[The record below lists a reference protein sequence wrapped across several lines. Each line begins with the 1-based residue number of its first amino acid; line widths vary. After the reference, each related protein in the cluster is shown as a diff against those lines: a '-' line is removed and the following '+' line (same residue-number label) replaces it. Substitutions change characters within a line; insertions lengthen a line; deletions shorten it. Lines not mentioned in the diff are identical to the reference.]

1 MAETKKS
8 QEDLKKQQGE
18 SEPNTVQKAP
28 EVQMIPV
35 TDVARIV
42 KEEVDKAL
50 SEINNQKGEPKKQ
63 EDQKILNLTNIDD
76 IPEFDEFEYKDR
88 VYILCDGTRPASW
101 NIRSKH
107 TKYNELQY
115 THPKTLVRHSLRY
128 ATNQPSIFMDKQ
140 VGDVLTAHIT
150 IEDGFL
156 KVPKEQT
163 SLQKFLHIHPDNG
176 TVFKELDE
184 RKESLEILEKEQ
196 ILYNALKIVNEEP
209 YKTLEIIARV
219 FLPYFSEYWNSD
231 IVKKELA
238 LGAKQNPSRLI
249 KISKDPYLLEKGMAQ
264 IAINR
269 GNLIY
274 NNQRFSTAN
283 GDFILDVPRG
293 EDKYDAIGKFFKSD
307 NGKSYFEYYK
317 SLL

>member
-1 MAETKKS
+1 MIFLNLMNSNTRIEFIFCV
-8 QEDLKKQQGE
+8 
-18 SEPNTVQKAP
+18 TVQDQHLGISEANT
-28 EVQMIPV
+28 QNTMNFN
-35 TDVARIV
+35 TRI
-42 KEEVDKAL
+42 
-50 SEINNQKGEPKKQ
+50 QKHLL
-63 EDQKILNLTNIDD
+63 D
-76 IPEFDEFEYKDR
+76 
-88 VYILCDGTRPASW
+88 ILCVTQL
-101 NIRSKH
+101 I
-107 TKYNELQY
+107 
-115 THPKTLVRHSLRY
+115 
-128 ATNQPSIFMDKQ
+128 NQVFLWTKQ

>member
-1 MAETKKS
+1 MNTQAKKVQETK
-8 QEDLKKQQGE
+8 DE
-18 SEPNTVQKAP
+18 SKE
-28 EVQMIPV
+28 QMIPV
-35 TDVARIV
+35 SDVAKMIQ
-42 KEEVDKAL
+42 EEVAKAL
-50 SEINNQKGEPKKQ
+50 SKIQKAKPEEEVKKKD
-63 EDQKILNLTNIDD
+63 DQKTLSLKNIDD
-76 IPEFDEFEYKDR
+76 IPDFDEFEYKDR
-88 VYILCDGTRPASW
+88 VYILCDGTRPVSF
-101 NIRSKH
+101 NLRNKH
-107 TKYNELQY
+107 SRYNPLQY

-163 SLQKFLHIHPDNG
+163 SLQKFLHVHPDRDK
-176 TVFKELDE
+176 VFKEFDE
-184 RKESLEILEKEQ
+184 RKESLEILDKEK
-196 ILYNALKIVNEEP
+196 ILYEALKIVNEES

-219 FLPYFSEYWNSD
+219 FLPYFSEEWNSD

-249 KISKDPYLLEKGMAQ
+249 KISKDPYLLEKGIAQ
-264 IAINR
+264 ISINR
-269 GNLIY
+269 GNLIF
-274 NNQRFSTAN
+274 NNQRYSTTN

-293 EDKYDAIGKFFKSD
+293 EDKFDAIGKFFKSD

-317 SLL
+317 SLV